1 MREEFQ
7 IMRRI
12 ILLSTV
18 LLVLVAAPIVVA
30 AQQPAAPA
38 ASAAGDLLGA
48 WNREAK
54 KLIDMAEDFPEDKYN
69 YKPAPEVRSFAEQ
82 LAHVAEANVR
92 FASLAR
98 GQAPGGGEHHDA
110 APKSKAEIVA
120 MLKKSFEDA
129 AAAIQ
134 SAGEAGLAQ
143 PIKLPTR
150 TITGYGLWTAATIN
164 AAEHYGNLVV
174 YYRLNGLVPPT
185 TRAAQER
192 QRQQQQQQQP
202 PR

>member
-1 MREEFQ
+1 
-7 IMRRI
+7 MRRS
-12 ILLSTV
+12 LSLVTF
-18 LLVLVAAPIVVA
+18 LFVLVVSPLVVA
-30 AQQPAAPA
+30 AQQTAPAAA
-38 ASAAGDLLGA
+38 ASAAADLLAA

-69 YKPAPEVRSFAEQ
+69 YKPTPEVRSFAEQ
-82 LAHVAEANVR
+82 LQHVAEANVR
-92 FASLAR
+92 FAGLAR
-98 GQAPGGGEHHDA
+98 GQAPGGPEHHDA
-110 APKSKAEIVA
+110 APKNKAEIVA

-134 SAGEAGLAQ
+134 SAGDAGLAQ

-150 TITGYGLWTAATIN
+150 TITGYGLWTSATIN

-192 QRQQQQQQQP
+192 QRQQQQQP

>member
-1 MREEFQ
+1 
-7 IMRRI
+7 MRRTLLLFAALF
-12 ILLSTV
+12 IL
-18 LLVLVAAPIVVA
+18 AAPLAAA
-30 AQQPAAPA
+30 AQQAAAPATAPA
-38 ASAAGDLLGA
+38 ASAAGDLLAA

-69 YKPAPEVRSFAEQ
+69 YKPTPEVRSFAEQ
-82 LAHVAEANVR
+82 LTHVAEANVR
-92 FASLAR
+92 FASVAR
-98 GQAPGGGEHHDA
+98 GQAPGAPEHHDA
-110 APKSKAEIVA
+110 APKTKAEIVA
-120 MLKKSFEDA
+120 LLKKSFEDA

-134 SAGEAGLAQ
+134 QAGEAGLSGS
-143 PIKLPTR
+143 IELPTR
-150 TITGYGLWTAATIN
+150 TISGYGLWTAATIN

-192 QRQQQQQQQP
+192 QRQQQQQP

>member
-1 MREEFQ
+1 
-7 IMRRI
+7 MRRI
-12 ILLSTV
+12 FS
-18 LLVLVAAPIVVA
+18 LVAFLVVLAAPPLVVA
-30 AQQPAAPA
+30 AQQAAPA
-38 ASAAGDLLGA
+38 ASAADDLLAA

-54 KLIDMAEDFPEDKYN
+54 KLVDMAEDFPEDKYN
-69 YKPAPEVRSFAEQ
+69 YKPTPEVRSFAEQ
-82 LAHVAEANVR
+82 LTHVAEANVR

-98 GQAPGGGEHHDA
+98 GQAPGAPEHHDA
-110 APKSKAEIVA
+110 APKTKAEIVA
-120 MLKKSFEDA
+120 LLKKSFEDA

-134 SAGEAGLAQ
+134 SAGEAGLSG

-150 TITGYGLWTAATIN
+150 TVSGYGLWMAGIVN

-174 YYRLNGLVPPT
+174 YYRLSGLVPPT

-192 QRQQQQQQQP
+192 QRQQQP

>member
-1 MREEFQ
+1 
-7 IMRRI
+7 MRRS
-12 ILLSTV
+12 LSLVTF
-18 LLVLVAAPIVVA
+18 LFVLVVSPLVVA
-30 AQQPAAPA
+30 AQQAAPA
-38 ASAAGDLLGA
+38 ASAADDLLAA

-69 YKPAPEVRSFAEQ
+69 YKPTPEVRSFAEQ
-82 LAHVAEANVR
+82 LTHVAEANVR

-98 GQAPGGGEHHDA
+98 GQAPGAPAHHDA
-110 APKSKAEIVA
+110 ATKSKAEIVA
-120 MLKKSFEDA
+120 LLKKSFEDA

-134 SAGEAGLAQ
+134 QAGEAGLAQ

-150 TITGYGLWTAATIN
+150 TISGYGLWTAAIIN

-192 QRQQQQQQQP
+192 QRQQQQQP

>member
-1 MREEFQ
+1 MF
-7 IMRRI
+7 
-12 ILLSTV
+12 LFVT
-18 LLVLVAAPIVVA
+18 LLVLLAATNAA
-30 AQQPAAPA
+30 AQATSSTPNH
-38 ASAAGDLLGA
+38 S
-48 WNREAK
+48 EALARLWTEVGGK
-54 KLIDMAEDFPEDKYN
+54 VIDMAEDFPEDKYN
-69 YKPAPEVRSFAEQ
+69 YKPTPEVRSFAEQ
-82 LAHVAEANVR
+82 LQHVAEANVR
-92 FASLAR
+92 FAGLAR
-98 GQAPGGGEHHDA
+98 GQAAGGAEHHEA
-110 APKSKAEIVA
+110 APKTKAEIVA

-134 SAGEAGLAQ
+134 SAGDAGLAQ

-150 TITGYGLWTAATIN
+150 TITGYGLWTSATIN

-192 QRQQQQQQQP
+192 QRQQQQQP

>member
-1 MREEFQ
+1 
-7 IMRRI
+7 MRRT
-12 ILLSTV
+12 LLLFVALFV
-18 LLVLVAAPIVVA
+18 LAAPLVAA
-30 AQQPAAPA
+30 AQQSAAPA
-38 ASAAGDLLGA
+38 AAASAADDLLAA

-54 KLIDMAEDFPEDKYN
+54 KLVDMAEDFPEDKYN
-69 YKPAPEVRSFAEQ
+69 YKPTPDVRSFAEQ
-82 LAHVAEANVR
+82 LTHVAEANVR

-110 APKSKAEIVA
+110 APKTKAEIVA
-120 MLKKSFEDA
+120 NLKKSFEDA

-134 SAGEAGLAQ
+134 SAGDMGLAQ

-150 TITGYGLWTAATIN
+150 TITGYGLWTSATIN

-192 QRQQQQQQQP
+192 QRQQQQQP

>member
-1 MREEFQ
+1 
-7 IMRRI
+7 MRRT
-12 ILLSTV
+12 LLLFAA
-18 LLVLVAAPIVVA
+18 LLVLTAPLVVA
-30 AQQPAAPA
+30 AQQAAPA
-38 ASAAGDLLGA
+38 ASAADDLLGA

-69 YKPAPEVRSFAEQ
+69 YKPTPEVRSFAEQ
-82 LAHVAEANVR
+82 LQHVAEANAR
-92 FASLAR
+92 FAQLAR
-98 GQAPGGGEHHDA
+98 GQAPGAPEHHEA

-134 SAGEAGLAQ
+134 SAGDAGLSQ

-150 TITGYGLWTAATIN
+150 TITGYGLWTAGIIN

-192 QRQQQQQQQP
+192 QRQQQQQQPP

>member
-1 MREEFQ
+1 
-7 IMRRI
+7 MRR
-12 ILLSTV
+12 SV
-18 LLVLVAAPIVVA
+18 LLLVALFVLTAPLVMA
-30 AQQPAAPA
+30 AQQPAPAAP
-38 ASAAGDLLGA
+38 ASAAGDLLAA

-69 YKPAPEVRSFAEQ
+69 FKPTPEVRSFAEQ
-82 LAHVAEANVR
+82 LQHVAEANVR
-92 FASLAR
+92 FAGLAR
-98 GQAPGGGEHHDA
+98 GQAPAGPEHHDA

-120 MLKKSFEDA
+120 ALKKSFEDA

-134 SAGEAGLAQ
+134 SAGDAGLAQ

-150 TITGYGLWTAATIN
+150 TITGYGLWTAGIIN

-174 YYRLNGLVPPT
+174 YYRLNGLVPPM

-192 QRQQQQQQQP
+192 QRQQQQQQP

>member
-1 MREEFQ
+1 
-7 IMRRI
+7 MRRS
-12 ILLSTV
+12 LSLVTF
-18 LLVLVAAPIVVA
+18 LFVLVVSPLVVA
-30 AQQPAAPA
+30 AQQTAPAAA
-38 ASAAGDLLGA
+38 ASAAADLLAA

-69 YKPAPEVRSFAEQ
+69 YKPTPEVRSFAEQ
-82 LAHVAEANVR
+82 LTHVAEANAR
-92 FASLAR
+92 FAGLAR
-98 GQAPGGGEHHDA
+98 GQAAGGAEHHEA
-110 APKSKAEIVA
+110 APKTKAEIVA

-134 SAGEAGLAQ
+134 SAGDAGLAQ

-150 TITGYGLWTAATIN
+150 TITGYGLWTSATIN

-192 QRQQQQQQQP
+192 QRQQQQQP

>member
-1 MREEFQ
+1 
-7 IMRRI
+7 MRRS
-12 ILLSTV
+12 LSLVTF
-18 LLVLVAAPIVVA
+18 LFVLVVSPLVVA
-30 AQQPAAPA
+30 AQQTAPAAA
-38 ASAAGDLLGA
+38 ASAAADLLAA

-69 YKPAPEVRSFAEQ
+69 YKPTPEVRSFAEQ
-82 LAHVAEANVR
+82 LTHVAEANAR
-92 FASLAR
+92 FAGLAR
-98 GQAPGGGEHHDA
+98 GQAPGGPEHHDA
-110 APKSKAEIVA
+110 APKNKAEIVA

-134 SAGEAGLAQ
+134 SAGDAGLAQ

-150 TITGYGLWTAATIN
+150 TITGYGLWTSATIN

-192 QRQQQQQQQP
+192 QRQQQQQP

>member
-1 MREEFQ
+1 
-7 IMRRI
+7 MRRTLLLFAALF
-12 ILLSTV
+12 IL
-18 LLVLVAAPIVVA
+18 AAPLAFA
-30 AQQPAAPA
+30 AQQPAPAAPA

-82 LAHVAEANVR
+82 LTHVAEANVR

-98 GQAPGGGEHHDA
+98 GQAPGSPEHHEA
-110 APKSKAEIVA
+110 APKTKAEIVA

-192 QRQQQQQQQP
+192 QRQQQQQP

>member
-1 MREEFQ
+1 
-7 IMRRI
+7 MRRS
-12 ILLSTV
+12 LSLVTF
-18 LLVLVAAPIVVA
+18 LFVLVVSPLVVA
-30 AQQPAAPA
+30 AQQTAPAAA
-38 ASAAGDLLGA
+38 ASAAADLLAA

-69 YKPAPEVRSFAEQ
+69 YKPTPEVRSFAEQ
-82 LAHVAEANVR
+82 LTHVAEANVR
-92 FASLAR
+92 FAGLAR
-98 GQAPGGGEHHDA
+98 GHAAGGAEHNEA
-110 APKSKAEIVA
+110 APKTKAEIVA

-134 SAGEAGLAQ
+134 SAGDAGLAQ

-150 TITGYGLWTAATIN
+150 TITGYGLWTSATIN

-192 QRQQQQQQQP
+192 QRQQQQQP

>member
-1 MREEFQ
+1 
-7 IMRRI
+7 MRRTLFLI
-12 ILLSTV
+12 SLLA
-18 LLVLVAAPIVVA
+18 VLVAAPLVVA
-30 AQQPAAPA
+30 AQQAAPA
-38 ASAAGDLLGA
+38 ASAAYDLLAA

-54 KLIDMAEDFPEDKYN
+54 KLVDMAEDFPEDKYN
-69 YKPAPEVRSFAEQ
+69 YKPTPEVRSFAEQ
-82 LAHVAEANVR
+82 LTHVAEANVR

-98 GQAPGGGEHHDA
+98 GQAPGGEQHESA
-110 APKSKAEIVA
+110 AKSKAEIVA

-134 SAGEAGLAQ
+134 QAGEAGLSG

-192 QRQQQQQQQP
+192 QR
-202 PR
+202 R